1 MKIKSK
7 YLSGDIGQ
15 WLSND
20 SLSLYILLK
29 RIPALR
35 KYSTQKGNNLTLH
48 PASLYSLNQKAYN
61 YFDAPGIGIM
71 WFFSSLVES
80 GFDVSDNTV
89 YSILK
94 EILRFQQD
102 DGGFTLNWKPYC
114 STACITGQLVYSLLA
129 SGYQGK
135 ELEKGMNWIV
145 YHQRDDG
152 GWLHC
157 PIGSVGDSLKYFLF
171 KLTGRGIQFE
181 HTDVPSCA
189 VATVMCAKALMEMGK
204 MGTHYSNDVLQSAIA
219 YLFRNDAMLKENGCR
234 CRVAY
239 NHELL
244 GYPLY
249 LDYDGIDAIHFLICS
264 GNAAESIRIKLFNHC
279 IKKQFDDGSFP
290 LEHRRRG
297 CMHHFLRLPSKLKTK
312 DRLTT
317 IRVVSML
324 VNTGNA
330 IIE

>member
-1 MKIKSK
+1 VRIKSK
-7 YLSGDIGQ
+7 YLSGDVVQ
-15 WLSND
+15 WLAD
-20 SLSLYILLK
+20 DAVSLYFLLN

-35 KYSTQKGNNLTLH
+35 AHSTQKDNSLKSHLT
-48 PASLYSLNQKAYN
+48 SLYSANKKAYD
-61 YFDAPGIGIM
+61 YFDAPGVGIM

-80 GFDVSDNTV
+80 GVDVSDTMV
-89 YSILK
+89 YAMLK
-94 EILRFQQD
+94 EILKFQQG
-102 DGGFTLNWKPYC
+102 DGGFTLNWKPFC
-114 STACITGQLVYSLLA
+114 STACITGQLVYSLLE

-135 ELEKGMNWIV
+135 ELEKGISWIIS
-145 YHQRDDG
+145 HQRDDG

-157 PIGSVGDSLKYFLF
+157 PIGSVGDSLKYLLF
-171 KLTGRGIQFE
+171 KGTGKGIQLD
-181 HTDVPSCA
+181 HSDVPSCA
-189 VATVMCAKALMEMGK
+189 VATVMCAKALMK
-204 MGTHYSNDVLQSAIA
+204 MGTHHSNDALQRAIA
-219 YLFRNDAMLKENGCR
+219 YLFRNDAMFKESGCR

-244 GYPLY
+244 RYPFY
-249 LDYDGIDAIHFLICS
+249 LDYDSIDAIHFSLCL
-264 GNAAESIRIKLFNHC
+264 GDAAESLRIRLFNQC

-297 CMHHFLRLPSKLKTK
+297 CMHQFLCLPSKLKSN

-330 IIE
+330 VIEKY

>member
-1 MKIKSK
+1 VKIKSK
-7 YLSGDIGQ
+7 YLSGDVVQ
-15 WLSND
+15 WLAND
-20 SLSLYILLK
+20 AVSLYLLLK

-35 KYSTQKGNNLTLH
+35 EHSIQKNSNPTLH
-48 PASLYSLNQKAYN
+48 TASLYSPNKKAYD

-71 WFFSSLVES
+71 WGFSSLVES
-80 GFDVSDNTV
+80 GFDVSDNMV
-89 YSILK
+89 YSMLK
-94 EILRFQQD
+94 EILIFQQD
-102 DGGFTLNWKPYC
+102 DGGFTLNWKPFC
-114 STACITGQLVYSLLA
+114 STACITGQLVYSLLE

-135 ELEKGMNWIV
+135 ELEKGISWIV
-145 YHQRDDG
+145 SHQRDDG

-157 PIGSVGDSLKYFLF
+157 PIGSVGDSLKYLLF
-171 KLTGRGIQFE
+171 KRTGKGIQSE

-189 VATVMCAKALMEMGK
+189 VATVMCAKALMK
-204 MGTHYSNDVLQSAIA
+204 MGIHYSNDTLQRAIA
-219 YLFRNDAMLKENGCR
+219 YLFRNDAMFKESGCR

-244 GYPLY
+244 GYPFY
-249 LDYDGIDAIHFLICS
+249 LDYDSIDAIHFSLCL
-264 GNAAESIRIKLFNHC
+264 GDTTEALRIRLFNQC

-297 CMHHFLRLPSKLKTK
+297 CMHQFLRLQSKLKSK

-324 VNTGNA
+324 INTGNA
-330 IIE
+330 VIE